1 MSKEKAIEICENLT
15 QTINKMTPDNHIL
28 HKNEVF
34 EIPRAKKSTLIKKR
48 KILIKKYNL
57 K

>member
-1 MSKEKAIEICENLT
+1 MVDVQLISDI
-15 QTINKMTPDNHIL
+15 